1 LNKIIILLLITISF
15 LNSEVSKATLATEAK
30 ELQKDIQLCNGGNI
44 KSCLSAGGY
53 YQYFDEDNPKLFI
66 YYKKACNL
74 NDSYSCWKLG
84 HSYREISYPTDYKKA
99 KEAYSKACDLG
110 NLQGCIDADREEY
123 YQKLMNIA
131 AKRLLKTKNIIKKVN
146 SLDIAIY
153 CTKNRKLCKTD
164 REVNEYHYNHLEK
177 VK

>member
-1 LNKIIILLLITISF
+1 MNKIIILLLITISF

-84 HSYREISYPTDYKKA
+84 HSYQVIGKFPDHEKA
-99 KEAYSKACDLG
+99 KEAFLKSCNLG
-110 NLQGCIDADREEY
+110 NLQGCIDGGREKFAY
-123 YQKLMNIA
+123 KLIYKSA
-131 AKRLLKTKNIIKKVN
+131 QRLLGHKNIIKTEN
-146 SLDIAIY
+146 SLGITIF
-153 CTKNRKLCKTD
+153 CTNNMKLCKTD
-164 REVNEYHYNHLEK
+164 KEVNKYYYDNYK
-177 VK
+177 N